1 MMFSTVFNYVDDGV
15 ILVVQVE
22 QEHADDD
29 RTVTEIHIRGW
40 KVDKVMM
47 EVFLECWPT
56 LPLLHTVHLW
66 NTGLAADTLP
76 LLASFLPL
84 CRHLHTLVLD
94 GNTLTGTPMSTLF
107 REGNLLK
114 HLSLRFCG
122 ITDNEAYAIGSA
134 LAATTCRVS
143 LLLTLNLSNNQIGDV
158 GAGHIAEGLKLNRS
172 LLTLNLASNQI
183 GDEGVAKL
191 SIALSQF
198 PLSHKQVV
206 ERRQLLSKE
215 REKENTSPDPS
226 VSRGRSREARFPKSP
241 LASSSSNTKGT
252 SERGKTSK
260 PQDSKEKKKLKSR
273 PSSARTRK
281 SSGQEAMDSSQT
293 DALEETISMTASS
306 NLLKPTKQK
315 PSRKSRVKGPQKYSL
330 EHPQNP
336 LTGLGNFR
344 DGELWLEGNRTL
356 ISLNLSRN
364 RIGARGFRSLLEAI
378 EYQTQP
384 FHNTRQESSGLKR
397 LVVHRN
403 AAPDDDQSLRKL
415 SKHMQ
420 LRDPFFRTPN
430 MDLSKPKITPC
441 SIPVIF

>member
-1 MMFSTVFNYVDDGV
+1 MT
-15 ILVVQVE
+15 
-22 QEHADDD
+22 QEEADDD
-29 RTVTEIHIRGW
+29 RTVTEMYIRGW
-40 KVDKVMM
+40 KVDKAMM

-84 CRHLHTLVLD
+84 CKHLHTLVLD
-94 GNTLTGTPMSTLF
+94 GNTLTGTPVSILF
-107 REGNLLK
+107 GEGSLLK

-122 ITDNEAYAIGSA
+122 ITDIEAYAIGSA
-134 LAATTCRVS
+134 LAVTTCRVS

-158 GAGHIAEGLKLNRS
+158 GAGHIADGLKLNRS

-191 SIALSQF
+191 CIALSQF

-215 REKENTSPDPS
+215 REKENASPNLS
-226 VSRGRSREARFPKSP
+226 VGRGRSREARFPKSP

-252 SERGKTSK
+252 TERGKTSK
-260 PQDSKEKKKLKSR
+260 PHDSKEKKKPKSQ
-273 PSSARTRK
+273 PSSAKIRK
-281 SSGQEAMDSSQT
+281 SSAQEAKDSGKT
-293 DALEETISMTASS
+293 DALEESISMTVSS
-306 NLLKPTKQK
+306 NPLKSTKQK
-315 PSRKSRVKGPQKYSL
+315 LPKKSRVRGPQKYSL
-330 EHPQNP
+330 EHPANP
-336 LTGLGNFR
+336 LTGVGNLR
-344 DGELWLEGNRTL
+344 DGELWLEGNRIL

-378 EYQTQP
+378 EYQTQL
-384 FHNTRQESSGLKR
+384 FHKTRQESSGLKR
-397 LVVHRN
+397 LVLHRN

-415 SKHMQ
+415 NKHMQ

-430 MDLSKPKITPC
+430 MDLSKPNITPC

>member
-1 MMFSTVFNYVDDGV
+1 MMIATVFNYVDGGV

-66 NTGLAADTLP
+66 NTALAADTLS

-84 CRHLHTLVLD
+84 CKHLHTLVLD
-94 GNTLTGTPMSTLF
+94 GNTLTGTPVSTLF
-107 REGNLLK
+107 GEGSLLK

-122 ITDNEAYAIGSA
+122 ITDIEAYAIGSA
-134 LAATTCRVS
+134 LAATTCRIS

-158 GAGHIAEGLKLNRS
+158 GAGHIADGLKLNRS

-206 ERRQLLSKE
+206 ERRQLLSKKAGNMAQ
-215 REKENTSPDPS
+215 RSRRPS
-226 VSRGRSREARFPKSP
+226 VSMAQKIPVIRTQSFKEV
-241 LASSSSNTKGT
+241 
-252 SERGKTSK
+252 
-260 PQDSKEKKKLKSR
+260 KEKKD
-273 PSSARTRK
+273 PSKRVRRESKAKARIK
-281 SSGQEAMDSSQT
+281 MSQ
-293 DALEETISMTASS
+293 
-306 NLLKPTKQK
+306 
-315 PSRKSRVKGPQKYSL
+315 GQKYSSKSDNQ
-330 EHPQNP
+330 QNRDGDLSQHASKRNLFDLYIRSQRIKQSQTASRLSQDEEEYEISP
-336 LTGLGNFR
+336 LTDACEFR

-364 RIGARGFRSLLEAI
+364 RIGARGFRLLLEAI
-378 EYQTQP
+378 EYQIQP

-420 LRDPFFRTPN
+420 LRDPLFRTPN
-430 MDLSKPKITPC
+430 MDLSKPNITPC